1 MKRTTLSLAA
11 SVSIAALTLSA
22 YGGDSESS
30 DSETS
35 SGNGATSQE
44 SSGESG
50 SGDESSPAESGSGD
64 ESSPAE
70 SGSGD
75 ESSAPAEEEPAAGES
90 SAPAAAPK
98 RDENAD
104 LVIWADDLRT
114 EALNE
119 VKNSFEE
126 EQGIT
131 VAVQTVA
138 NEQLR
143 QQFKDAT
150 QAGEGPDIIVAPHD
164 WAGEFV
170 QDGVITPVQLSEET
184 LNSFSPEAAEA
195 TKYDGQTYGTPYA
208 VESLGLIRNTEL
220 APEAPQTMEELVK
233 TGQSLV
239 KEGKTKNV
247 MSLQVG
253 KQGDAYH
260 AYPFLAAYGGSLFA
274 KQDGGGYS
282 TELTVGSEEMVKGA
296 QKWAWLAEQK
306 ALNTNIDSS
315 NALSLFAEGDAPY
328 VISGP
333 WALEQAEEAGISYEV
348 TAIPPFEDGGQ
359 PISLL
364 GVQMFYVSA
373 KAENGVLAQEFVSN
387 FAATD
392 EVQLAMFEAGQRPP
406 ALNSAYEKAAESD
419 ETVAAWK
426 AAAEGGDPMPNI
438 PAMNAVWAPLGQATA
453 DIVGGKPAAERMK
466 AAAEEIKKAL

>member
-1 MKRTTLSLAA
+1 M
-11 SVSIAALTLSA
+11 
-22 YGGDSESS
+22 
-30 DSETS
+30 
-35 SGNGATSQE
+35 
-44 SSGESG
+44 
-50 SGDESSPAESGSGD
+50 
-64 ESSPAE
+64 
-70 SGSGD
+70 
-75 ESSAPAEEEPAAGES
+75 
-90 SAPAAAPK
+90 
-98 RDENAD
+98 
-104 LVIWADDLRT
+104 IWADDLRT
-114 EALNE
+114 KALNE
-119 VKNSFEE
+119 VKTSFEE

-143 QQFKDAT
+143 QQFKDST

-208 VESLGLIRNTEL
+208 VEGLGLIRNTEL
-220 APEAPQTMEELVK
+220 APEAPKTMEELVK

-239 KEGKTKNV
+239 KEGKTENV

-282 TELTVGSEEMVKGA
+282 TELTVGSEEMAQGA

-359 PISLL
+359 PISPL

>member
-11 SVSIAALTLSA
+11 TVSIAALTLSA
-22 YGGDSESS
+22 CGGDS
-30 DSETS
+30 DSADDTTS
-35 SGNGATSQE
+35 GGGASSQE
-44 SSGESG
+44 SGESG
-50 SGDESSPAESGSGD
+50 ESGDEASGESGEGEESPSGESDASGESGD
-64 ESSPAE
+64 EE
-70 SGSGD
+70 S
-75 ESSAPAEEEPAAGES
+75 EPAAGES
-90 SAPAAAPK
+90 SAPTAAPK

-114 EALNE
+114 KALNE
-119 VKNSFEE
+119 VKTSFEE

-143 QQFKDAT
+143 QQYKDAT
-150 QAGEGPDIIVAPHD
+150 GAGEGPDIIVAPHD

-170 QDGVITPVQLSEET
+170 QDGVIAPVQLSEET

-208 VESLGLIRNTEL
+208 VEGLGLIRNTEL
-220 APEAPQTMEELVK
+220 APEAPKTMEELVE

-239 KEGKTKNV
+239 KDGKAKNV

-274 KQDGGGYS
+274 KEDGGGYS
-282 TELTVGSEEMVKGA
+282 SELTVGSDDMVKGA
-296 QKWAWLAEQK
+296 EKWAWLAEQK

-348 TAIPPFEDGGQ
+348 SAIPPFEDGGQ
-359 PISLL
+359 PVSPL

-373 KAENGVLAQEFVSN
+373 KAENGVIAQEFVSN

-406 ALNSAYEKAAESD
+406 ALTSAYEKAAESD

-426 AAAEGGDPMPNI
+426 DAAEGGDPMPNI

-453 DIVGGKPAAERMK
+453 DIVGGKAPAERLK
-466 AAAEEIKKAL
+466 AAAEEIKQAL